1 MSVTKADILAT
12 IKAETGDPSTGP
24 VCDATPAIADAIDRL
39 LNPQPKVERAVAKG
53 AAETR

>member
-1 MSVTKADILAT
+1 MSVTRDDVLAA

-24 VCDATPAIADAIDRL
+24 VCDATPGIADAIDAL

>member
-1 MSVTKADILAT
+1 MSVTRDDILAA
-12 IKAETGDPSTGP
+12 IKSATGDPSTGA
-24 VCDATPAIADAIDRL
+24 VCDATPGIADAIDAL